1 MLLTTKVE
9 PFTLIISPSLG
20 LRPFTSHLRSG
31 TVNGVLD
38 KAEGIEEDDEEEEDD
53 DEEFDVYAAAAD
65 TAVYALA
72 DAAAA
77 AAEASSNDDE
87 KCLVVECA
95 TGVEIS
101 FSFFPLKS

>member
-1 MLLTTKVE
+1 MSITLLTTKVE

-38 KAEGIEEDDEEEEDD
+38 KAEGIEEDDEEED

-77 AAEASSNDDE
+77 AAEASSDDDE

-101 FSFFPLKS
+101 VSFFHL